1 MSLLRSQENADNA
14 DNAEK
19 LDLRHEQ
26 AGLKTSQVIYECL
39 SHKS

>member
-1 MSLLRSQENADNA
+1 MSLLRSQENADNVQ
-14 DNAEK
+14 K

-26 AGLKTSQVIYECL
+26 AGLETSQVIYDCL